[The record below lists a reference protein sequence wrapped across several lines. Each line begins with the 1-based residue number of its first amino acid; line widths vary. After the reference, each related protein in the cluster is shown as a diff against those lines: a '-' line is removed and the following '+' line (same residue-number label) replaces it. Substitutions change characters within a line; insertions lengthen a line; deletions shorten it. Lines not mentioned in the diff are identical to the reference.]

1 MADMVYVKTTIRE
14 RVSAPIAEQLCSD
27 FLEWLDQQGFA
38 VEQKSGPGRSV
49 DERDFEE
56 LARDFTAVRVLA
68 DG

>member
-1 MADMVYVKTTIRE
+1 MAESIEVRTVVRE
-14 RVSAPIAEQLCSD
+14 RVSAPIAEQLCGD

-56 LARDFTAVRVLA
+56 LARDFVVARVKA